1 MDREEILKKSRESKE
16 DEGATYAENKGRRY
30 GVAAF
35 CSLFAVIMFFNLF
48 TGQSN
53 HVPMSMFW
61 AYMAAEAYGKYR
73 VSKSGALLTT
83 TIFGAIAAAGFFACH
98 VISVLAA

>member
-35 CSLFAVIMFFNLF
+35 CSLFAVIIFFNLF
-48 TGQSN
+48 A
-53 HVPMSMFW
+53 F
-61 AYMAAEAYGKYR
+61 
-73 VSKSGALLTT
+73 L
-83 TIFGAIAAAGFFACH
+83 I
-98 VISVLAA
+98 